1 MTITPQIA
9 ISEIIGKKED
19 DVGRRLRAYPKTPN
33 LA

>member
-19 DVGRRLRAYPKTPN
+19 DVGRRLSLQSSCEQK
-33 LA
+33 